1 MFKFNVEIKKHCRN
15 FRKIDMGC
23 GCHLSQKRGFE
34 YTCTSTFDS
43 ISIYSYERQSYDI
56 LERYAALHISGIK
69 QCMCPLVKLYAVST
83 QVCSCNYR
91 HLAGNM
97 NAWLG

>member
-1 MFKFNVEIKKHCRN
+1 MFKFNVEMKKHCRN

-56 LERYAALHISGIK
+56 LENTQYAMQGGI
-69 QCMCPLVKLYAVST
+69 
-83 QVCSCNYR
+83 R
-91 HLAGNM
+91 GIIF
-97 NAWLG
+97 